1 MWVAESGARLE
12 GIINDETKQENDQLA
27 ISENTSL
34 APTERPEVDA
44 TKYEVIDL
52 VSYYLGPKQK
62 ILYQISLM
70 SLMYVG
76 LLAYTQVFCG
86 SIATLIWGPGAHNKN
101 NVGILGLPQIVFGSM
116 VIPLSCCD
124 LDEQVAIQSFM
135 ATVRFVALFIMIAG
149 SGFALFLDA
158 DNNSDR
164 THPPY
169 FAPAEPNEC
178 QMSYTTCFSGF
189 GVAFSTA
196 LFSQLFQ
203 HSVPGLLR
211 PLRDRPSEIKQ
222 APRVFGASLFTTF
235 SFYFFL
241 GTTAASYFG
250 ANTLSSVN
258 LNFSNFTFGLKT
270 DNASPLTLAILKAAS
285 GIVVIF
291 PALDTIS
298 VFPLIANTLGNNL
311 LSASGPP
318 LLKYI
323 AHHLPT
329 HRPSWSM
336 FRRRLYRRSTNSFH
350 DLPAQVR
357 KEMVQRASKIATFF
371 WRLVA
376 ALPPLVCSLW
386 ATDLSFSLLL
396 AGVAG
401 IYVAFFA
408 PSLLQFASCRLRPQP
423 TIFSGWYSRPVL
435 AFPVLLFAT
444 FSLGVVLLQ
453 IRNAIET
460 GQT

>member
-1 MWVAESGARLE
+1 
-12 GIINDETKQENDQLA
+12 
-27 ISENTSL
+27 
-34 APTERPEVDA
+34 
-44 TKYEVIDL
+44 
-52 VSYYLGPKQK
+52 
-62 ILYQISLM
+62 
-70 SLMYVG
+70 
-76 LLAYTQVFCG
+76 
-86 SIATLIWGPGAHNKN
+86 
-101 NVGILGLPQIVFGSM
+101 
-116 VIPLSCCD
+116 
-124 LDEQVAIQSFM
+124 
-135 ATVRFVALFIMIAG
+135 
-149 SGFALFLDA
+149 
-158 DNNSDR
+158 
-164 THPPY
+164 
-169 FAPAEPNEC
+169 
-178 QMSYTTCFSGF
+178 
-189 GVAFSTA
+189 
-196 LFSQLFQ
+196 
-203 HSVPGLLR
+203 
-211 PLRDRPSEIKQ
+211 
-222 APRVFGASLFTTF
+222 
-235 SFYFFL
+235 
-241 GTTAASYFG
+241 
-250 ANTLSSVN
+250 
-258 LNFSNFTFGLKT
+258 
-270 DNASPLTLAILKAAS
+270 
-285 GIVVIF
+285 
-291 PALDTIS
+291 LDTIS

-357 KEMVQRASKIATFF
+357 KEMVQRASKIATLF

-376 ALPPLVCSLW
+376 ALPPLICSLW

-408 PSLLQFASCRLRPQP
+408 PSLLQFASCRLRSQP